1 MYDIDLFDND
11 AATVSALHDEGRI
24 VICYMNAGGWED
36 WRPDAAKFPEKI
48 IGKNLDGWEGELWL
62 DIRRL
67 DVLAPIMEDRMIAC
81 KNKGFDGIE
90 PDNVDGYLNDTGF
103 DLTANDQREF
113 NIWLAET
120 AHERGL
126 SIGLKNDMDQAPEL
140 VQYFYWTL
148 NEECFQFQE
157 CETLQPFIDAG
168 KAVFNV
174 EYSLDADEFCPEA
187 IALGFNSLKKN
198 LDVDAW
204 RESCD

>member
-24 VICYMNAGGWED
+24 VICYMNACGWED
-36 WRPDAAKFPEKI
+36 WRPDAAKFPEEI
-48 IGKNLDGWEGELWL
+48 IGKNLDGWEDERWL

-67 DVLAPIMEDRMIAC
+67 DVLAPIMKDRMIAC

-174 EYSLDADEFCPEA
+174 
-187 IALGFNSLKKN
+187 
-198 LDVDAW
+198 
-204 RESCD
+204 